1 MLGESKEQKQNTLFA
16 NQTLCTPSY
25 WHWESTY
32 QRCWWLA
39 QWQMIPLWERWRF
52 SWRSSLWRTI
62 WGEKEML
69 LIDARVAFI
78 VFMERSVK
86 KCRKHL
92 CVIWLSS
99 NPNVQ
104 LGLWCIRVL
113 VKPYYSNI
121 NQVHKS
127 QSRVKEKCVHPSVS
141 IQISVSSNHITR
153 YNESAT
159 AVVVEYWISQHR

>member
-1 MLGESKEQKQNTLFA
+1 MHAIILTLRKHLPAMLMACPVADDTIVRAMKIFMEKFIVKDNS
-16 NQTLCTPSY
+16 
-25 WHWESTY
+25 
-32 QRCWWLA
+32 RR
-39 QWQMIPLWERWRF
+39 ERMLLMLEWRF
-52 SWRSSLWRTI
+52 LFLWN
-62 WGEKEML
+62 EVLK
-69 LIDARVAFI
+69 
-78 VFMERSVK
+78 SV
-86 KCRKHL
+86 KHL

>member
-1 MLGESKEQKQNTLFA
+1 MLLLMLE
-16 NQTLCTPSY
+16 
-25 WHWESTY
+25 
-32 QRCWWLA
+32 
-39 QWQMIPLWERWRF
+39 WRF
-52 SWRSSLWRTI
+52 LFLWN
-62 WGEKEML
+62 EVLK
-69 LIDARVAFI
+69 
-78 VFMERSVK
+78 SV
-86 KCRKHL
+86 KHL

-141 IQISVSSNHITR
+141 IQISDSSNHIT
-153 YNESAT
+153 
-159 AVVVEYWISQHR
+159 